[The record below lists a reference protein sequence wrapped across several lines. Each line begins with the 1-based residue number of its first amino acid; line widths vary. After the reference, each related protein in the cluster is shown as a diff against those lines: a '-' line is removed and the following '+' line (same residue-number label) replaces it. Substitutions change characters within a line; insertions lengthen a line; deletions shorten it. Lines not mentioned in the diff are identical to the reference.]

1 MNELKPYPEYK
12 ESPLGPIPA
21 HWKSA
26 EIKRLAE
33 VTLGKMLQPSAAS
46 STDVESPYLYAG
58 MIQDA
63 GIRENED
70 LIRSMWA
77 SPSELAVLGLRADD
91 VLVVEGG
98 SVGRSVHL
106 AVARPGWIFQ
116 NSVNRLRPISG
127 LSIGAFLDYLM
138 SMLVASGA
146 VEAACNKATIMHL
159 TAEKL
164 SRLGVPMPTFIE
176 QVQIAKFLDR
186 ETAEID
192 AFIAD
197 QEELIGLLAERRAAT
212 ISHAVTKGLDPTV
225 AMKDSGVDWL
235 GEIPETWDIRRIK
248 QFVSVPVTDGPHETP
263 EMHDEGIPFVSA
275 EAVGSG
281 MLNME
286 KIRGFITAEDNAKYS
301 QKYSPKFD
309 DIYMVKSGATTG
321 VVAIVD
327 IDTPFNIW
335 SPLAAIRCG
344 DGAHARF
351 VMYALKSFQFQES
364 VRLHW
369 NFGTQQ
375 NIGMSVIEN
384 LPIAF
389 PPGDQQ
395 LSIAVRLDRETAEL
409 DATIADAKEAIVL
422 SQERRAALISAA
434 VTGKIDVREH
444 GAVA

>member
-1 MNELKPYPEYK
+1 MSAF
-12 ESPLGPIPA
+12 ESYDLYRATGLDWVESIPA
-21 HWKSA
+21 DWELRKLGLLFHLQRRSVA
-26 EIKRLAE
+26 DGSETVTAFRDGE
-33 VTLGKMLQPSAAS
+33 VTLRRNRRVEGFTEADKEIGYQGIRDGDLVIHNMDAFAGAIGVSDSNGKSTPVYSVATPSPGQNAKYFSLLLRHLAI
-46 STDVESPYLYAG
+46 TGYITALAR
-58 MIQDA
+58 
-63 GIRENED
+63 GIRE
-70 LIRSMWA
+70 RSTDFRWA
-77 SPSELAVLGLRADD
+77 TARELLVPVPSKAEQDHIVKVLA
-91 VLVVEGG
+91 
-98 SVGRSVHL
+98 
-106 AVARPGWIFQ
+106 
-116 NSVNRLRPISG
+116 
-127 LSIGAFLDYLM
+127 
-138 SMLVASGA
+138 
-146 VEAACNKATIMHL
+146 
-159 TAEKL
+159 
-164 SRLGVPMPTFIE
+164 
-176 QVQIAKFLDR
+176 R

-225 AMKDSGVDWL
+225 PMKDSGVEWL

-263 EMHDEGIPFVSA
+263 EIHDDGIPFVSA

-286 KIRGFITAEDNAKYS
+286 KIRGFISAEDNAKYS

-351 VMYALKSFQFQES
+351 VMYALKSLQFQES

-389 PPGDQQ
+389 PTYDQQ
-395 LSIAVRLDRETAEL
+395 LSIATRLDQETAEL
-409 DATIADAKEAIVL
+409 DATIADAKEAIAL
-422 SQERRAALISAA
+422 SRERRAALISAA